1 MNQNYDINEILEAFS
16 DLENKNKK
24 KILEPKEKKK
34 DNDVSVIPKN
44 TLQLIEE
51 AEKTKS

>member
-24 KILEPKEKKK
+24 KILEPEKKK
-34 DNDVSVIPKN
+34 NNDLSVIPKN